1 LAAPALP
8 TGPAR
13 PWRPNPLAGPAAL
26 AVGLAAY
33 YYFTGAAATLPL
45 RLVPHLLPLSLTLQT
60 LAVGPVALPVQASG
74 FAVSLTHDVAGPLA
88 QPLAAAWFVGLLAV
102 ALAGWV
108 AVASTLR
115 RAAFVAGMVPV
126 IFLLMSLNLDLV
138 GVFAVEK
145 QYFLALA
152 LALVGG
158 LAFGLHAYGERVP
171 LAGRAALCAA
181 LVAGLGALLA
191 ARGQLSPADLV
202 LHLAAYATPGGAVL
216 VAALV
221 LWAGIEN
228 VRGLLWLAGRAATP
242 GARLGLG
249 PFVGAGLLYVGLL
262 AWWFWTD
269 GQQPRYHGV
278 GLDPLVLVLPAA
290 LVAGLGLRLR
300 APSYAAWVP
309 YAPGAAQLYP
319 LLLMAAAG
327 ALAYALATDNTPL
340 LAAARSFSG
349 VALLV
354 LGGAFLGYLLVNF
367 GPLIRQRLPVYRVAF
382 LPRRLPFYTVY
393 ILAIGALLA
402 GQVRLDWPLVSQVRA
417 GLYNYLGDLS
427 RRQSE
432 ARPDDLGLALLAER
446 YYAESGD
453 VLDRN
458 NLSAQLGRAALY
470 RAREQRQNEVNA
482 LRRALLPAPNEKVS
496 LRLAALG
503 TAPQDLFDDLDAL
516 RQGLRRQPA
525 SAALASDLAQ
535 LFTQTALTDSVAFY
549 LDKAEQLAPGSYP
562 SRTNRLAFLLQQN
575 LLPAAQQLANGFH
588 PAADEPALASN
599 LTLLRRLRHQPA
611 APALGLAS
619 DDLDAATFAAI
630 YHGALAAAVQG
641 RPAALPT
648 LARLAAR
655 PANEPYYEQLL
666 FLQALTR
673 HAVGQEQV
681 ARQLLAPLAA
691 GTSPTAGYYQQ
702 LLGMWQLR
710 QGQYASAA
718 DQLALA
724 AAHGAT
730 TAPLARAAALVL
742 AGRADSARAALARI
756 AAAPDT
762 ALRRASSPLAR
773 ALPTADVNR
782 WRTDFAARYPR
793 VGDAWLARAQ
803 ATGTGPAAARF
814 YQRIAHEAPFN
825 EPAVLAAASF
835 YTQRRDYPAAYGALQ
850 AGLAENPAS
859 LALLQAYALA
869 AADAGLPDYA
879 ADALAQLR
887 RQLPAASFA
896 ALQVRFAA
904 RRVAHTTF

>member
-1 LAAPALP
+1 M
-8 TGPAR
+8 
-13 PWRPNPLAGPAAL
+13 
-26 AVGLAAY
+26 GLAAY
-33 YYFTGAAATLPL
+33 YYFVGPSGALPL
-45 RLVPHLLPLSLTLQT
+45 LLVPHLLPQPLTLQT

-74 FAVSLTHDVAGPLA
+74 FGVSLTHDLAGPLA
-88 QPLAAAWFVGLLAV
+88 QPLAAGLFAGLLAG

-115 RAAFVAGMVPV
+115 RGPFVAAMVPV

-138 GVFAVEK
+138 GVFSVEK
-145 QYFLALA
+145 QYFLTLA

-171 LAGRAALCAA
+171 LAGRVALCAA
-181 LVAGLGALLA
+181 LVAGLGALLM
-191 ARGQLSPADLV
+191 ARGQLAPADLA

-221 LWAGIEN
+221 LWVGIEN

-249 PFVGAGLLYVGLL
+249 PFVGAGLLYIGLL

-269 GQQPRYHGV
+269 GRLPLYRGV
-278 GLDPLVLVLPAA
+278 GLDPLVLLLPAA

-340 LAAARSFSG
+340 LAAARGFGG

-354 LGGAFLGYLLVNF
+354 LGAAFLLYVLVNF
-367 GPLIRQRLPVYRVAF
+367 GPLVRQRLPVYRVAF
-382 LPRRLPFYTVY
+382 MPRRLPFYTVY
-393 ILAIGALLA
+393 VLGLGVLLA
-402 GQVRLDWPLVSQVRA
+402 VQLRLDWPLVAQVRA
-417 GLYNYLGDLS
+417 GFYNYLGDFT

-458 NLSAQLGRAALY
+458 NLHAQLGRAALY
-470 RAREQRQNEVNA
+470 RAREQRQNEINA

-503 TAPQDLFDDLDAL
+503 TAPQDLFDNLDAL
-516 RQGLRRQPA
+516 RQGLRRQPG
-525 SAALASDLAQ
+525 SAALAGDLAQ

-562 SRTNRLAFLLQQN
+562 SRANRLAFLLQQN
-575 LLPAAQQLANGFH
+575 LLPEAQKLAQGFG
-588 PAADEPALASN
+588 PGSDEPALAGN
-599 LTLLRRLRHQPA
+599 LTLLRLLRHQPA
-611 APALGLAS
+611 SPAVRLAT
-619 DDLDAATFAAI
+619 DDLDAATFAEV
-630 YHGALAAAVQG
+630 YHAALAAAGRG
-641 RPAALPT
+641 RPALLPT
-648 LARLAAR
+648 LARLAAS

-673 HAVGQEQV
+673 HAVGQEQL

-691 GTSPTAGYYQQ
+691 GTGPTAGYYQQ
-702 LLGMWQLR
+702 LLGLWQLQ
-710 QGQYASAA
+710 QGQYATAA

-730 TAPLARAAALVL
+730 TAPLARAAALAL
-742 AGRADSARAALARI
+742 AGRPDSARAALARI

-762 ALRRASSPLAR
+762 ALRRAAAPLAR
-773 ALPTADVNR
+773 ALPTADANQWHV
-782 WRTDFAARYPR
+782 DFAAHYPPLGE
-793 VGDAWLARAQ
+793 VWRAQ
-803 ATGTGPAAARF
+803 ARAAGDGPGAAQL
-814 YQRIAHEAPFN
+814 YQRIVREAPFN
-825 EPAVLAAASF
+825 EPAVLAAADH
-835 YTQRRDYPAAYGALQ
+835 YTRHRDYSAAYNALQ
-850 AGLAENPAS
+850 AGLAENPAAP
-859 LALLQAYALA
+859 ALLQAYVLA
-869 AADAGLPDYA
+869 AADAGLPGYA

-887 RQLPAASFA
+887 QRLPADSFA
-896 ALQVRFAA
+896 ALRARFAA
-904 RRVAHTTF
+904 RQAAHAAF

>member
-1 LAAPALP
+1 
-8 TGPAR
+8 
-13 PWRPNPLAGPAAL
+13 
-26 AVGLAAY
+26 VGLAAY
-33 YYFTGAAATLPL
+33 FYVTGPAATLPL
-45 RLVPHLLPLSLTLQT
+45 LLVPHLLPLPLTLQT

-74 FAVSLTHDVAGPLA
+74 FAVSLTHDVAGPFA
-88 QPLAAAWFVGLLAV
+88 QPSAAAWFVGLLAV

-108 AVASTLR
+108 AVVSTLR
-115 RAAFVAGMVPV
+115 RMAFVAGMVPV

-138 GVFAVEK
+138 GVFSVEK
-145 QYFLALA
+145 QHFLALT
-152 LALVGG
+152 LILVGG

-191 ARGQLSPADLV
+191 ARGHLPPADLA

-216 VAALV
+216 VAVLV
-221 LWAGIEN
+221 LWVGVEN

-269 GQQPRYHGV
+269 GRQPQYRGV
-278 GLDPLVLVLPAA
+278 GLDPLVLLLPAA
-290 LVAGLGLRLR
+290 LVAGWGLRLR

-354 LGGAFLGYLLVNF
+354 LGASFLGYLLVNF

-382 LPRRLPFYTVY
+382 APRRLPFYTVY
-393 ILAIGALLA
+393 LLGLGALLA
-402 GQVRLDWPLVSQVRA
+402 VQLRLDWPLVTQVRA

-432 ARPDDLGLALLAER
+432 ARPGDLGLALLAER

-453 VLDRN
+453 VLARN
-458 NLSAQLGRAALY
+458 NLHAQLGRAALY
-470 RAREQRQNEVNA
+470 RVREQHQNEINA
-482 LRRALLPAPNEKVS
+482 LRRALLPVPNAKVS

-516 RQGLRRQPA
+516 RQGLRRQPG
-525 SAALASDLAQ
+525 SAALAGDLAQ

-549 LDKAEQLAPGSYP
+549 LDRAEQLAPGSYP
-562 SRTNRLAFLLQQN
+562 SRTNRLAFLLQQD
-575 LLPAAQQLANGFH
+575 LLPAAQKLANSFR
-588 PAADEPALASN
+588 PTADEPALASN
-599 LTLLRRLRHQPA
+599 LTLLRLLRHQPA
-611 APALGLAS
+611 APAPALANN
-619 DDLDAATFAAI
+619 DLDAATFAAV
-630 YHGALAAAVQG
+630 YHGALAAAGQRRSV
-641 RPAALPT
+641 ALPA

-673 HAVGQEQV
+673 HALGQEQV
-681 ARQLLAPLAA
+681 ARQLLGPLAA

-702 LLGMWQLR
+702 LLGLWQLR
-710 QGQYASAA
+710 QGQYATAA
-718 DQLALA
+718 EQLALA
-724 AAHGAT
+724 AGHGAT
-730 TAPLARAAALVL
+730 TAPLACAAALAL
-742 AGRADSARAALARI
+742 AGRSDSARAALARI

-762 ALRRASSPLAR
+762 ALRRAAAPLAR
-773 ALPTADVNR
+773 ALPTADINQ

-793 VGDAWLARAQ
+793 LGDAWLTQARA
-803 ATGTGPAAARF
+803 AGAGPTGGPL
-814 YQRIAHEAPFN
+814 YQRIAREAPFN

-835 YTQRRDYPAAYGALQ
+835 YTQGHDYSAAYNALQ
-850 AGLAENPAS
+850 AGVAENPAS
-859 LALLQAYALA
+859 LALLRAYALA

-879 ADALAQLR
+879 TEVLAQLR

-896 ALQVRFAA
+896 ALQARFAA
-904 RRVAHTTF
+904 RRAAHAAF